1 MTTLILAAV
10 LQPGVI
16 AYEPNLRRYTDGDR
30 WVYTLQGNQLPLH
43 TYAVD
48 LVFHKE
54 LSDQNIF
61 EARQTAPRGGNA
73 ADKNYNSFVLFTQMK
88 QSGNAHFLDIAGDN
102 KRLVQNRFKD
112 TIAQGA
118 SAKLGALIHPGRWDD
133 KPKPASST
141 SFATTPGESPPAPF
155 LYIGKENVETDFA
168 TIECAVFEVKL
179 PNGDYMRY
187 WFNPRIGNYV
197 RSETYLAKHKQTT
210 IAYLKETNILSK

>member
-1 MTTLILAAV
+1 MTLLICALAHTA
-10 LQPGVI
+10 VI
-16 AYEPNLRRYTDGDR
+16 AYDPNLRRYQDGDM

-43 TYAVD
+43 TYSVD

-54 LSDQNIF
+54 LPDQNIF
-61 EARQTAPRGGNA
+61 EARQTAPKGGNA

-112 TIAQGA
+112 TIAQAA
-118 SAKLGALIHPGRWDD
+118 SAELGALIHPGRWDD

-141 SFATTPGESPPAPF
+141 SFATTPGEHAPAPF